1 MCYLLQEANFF
12 LTLSYFKNILGC
24 FNLSSIICL
33 VFLWSPLLGF
43 MVKLKIEKAI
53 LHNLKNRYS
62 YIVFI
67 ERVQKN
73 GVIIWGTLFIRTT
86 FYKNSQPQIWYFEI
100 GILENIHA
108 RCKLI
113 RKTKREDHKKHF
125 KHIIQGGS
133 RLNWSKLSSKIRTTE
148 PQPKITGSNKK
159 KV

>member
-1 MCYLLQEANFF
+1 MCYLLQEEANFF

-100 GILENIHA
+100 GISKNIHA
-108 RCKLI
+108 NAVLSLKFSQAGQNVLPQKVEARHFERKNFQKFWKMRGVPPPSRCTPSI
-113 RKTKREDHKKHF
+113 C
-125 KHIIQGGS
+125 I
-133 RLNWSKLSSKIRTTE
+133 
-148 PQPKITGSNKK
+148 
-159 KV
+159 